1 MDQQLIKRIRELMYE
16 KRMNQV
22 ELASKSNVSK
32 ATISNVLS
40 GRYNPQ
46 YDTLAA
52 IAEAL
57 DTTVA
62 YLLGETESP
71 SRYDVITETQN
82 TPQNYGPAP
91 QKKKLPLLGKI
102 ACGNPLYSDGHV
114 ETYVDP
120 GHDID
125 ADFCLIAEGD
135 SMIGAHIQDGDIV
148 FVKEAQQVANGQIAA
163 IRVGD
168 DEFTLKRFYYDP
180 VRSVVQLIAENPN
193 FPPIVKTGAEIEDVH
208 IVGLVIG
215 FHHDFY

>member
-1 MDQQLIKRIRELMYE
+1 MDQQLITRIRELMYE

-62 YLLGETESP
+62 YLRGETENP
-71 SRYDVITETQN
+71 SRYDVITETN
-82 TPQNYGPAP
+82 TTPHNYGPAP

-148 FVKEAQQVANGQIAA
+148 FVREAQQVANGQIAA

-208 IVGLVIG
+208 IVGLVVG

>member
-62 YLLGETESP
+62 YLRGETESP